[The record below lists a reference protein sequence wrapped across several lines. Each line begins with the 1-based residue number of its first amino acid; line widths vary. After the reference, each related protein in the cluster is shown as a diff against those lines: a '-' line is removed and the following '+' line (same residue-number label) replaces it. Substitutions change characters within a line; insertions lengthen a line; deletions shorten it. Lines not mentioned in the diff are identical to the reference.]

1 MLLRK
6 CDVDTERR
14 NKLKAEIFD
23 RLNEI
28 SKREDN
34 WDGRGSKKPKKGAI
48 DNAKKVL
55 SKFVDISTG
64 ESK

>member
-1 MLLRK
+1 M
-6 CDVDTERR
+6 DTEIR

-34 WDGRGSKKPKKGAI
+34 WDDMGSKKPKKGAI
-48 DNAKKVL
+48 DNAKK
-55 SKFVDISTG
+55 SII
-64 ESK
+64 